1 MNQPVPVSRKGAGLT
16 RCRPP
21 VGHVTVTSAATSET
35 TSATPG
41 LARSRISWT
50 DGPASARHGTARTSA
65 PANQR
70 RIEKI
75 LYRAKRKKK
84 GSRGRPLE
92 PGCSYRKTTALLH
105 QAHRLDG
112 LRLRGVHVSGLAS
125 RLGLA
130 DQLHRIATRRGLGT
144 GERARRLDVLTATR
158 GLNVLTRTRS
168 LDVLAG
174 TRGLDVLTSA
184 RSLDVLAGTRGLDVL
199 TSARSLDVLA
209 ATRSLNV
216 LTSTRGLHV
225 LTAARSLDVLTCPRR
240 LNVLARAG

>member
-158 GLNVLTRTRS
+158 GLDVLTRTRSLNVLTSARS

-199 TSARSLDVLA
+199 TSARSLNVL
-209 ATRSLNV
+209 TRPRSLNV
-216 LTSTRGLHV
+216 LAS
-225 LTAARSLDVLTCPRR
+225 ARSLDVLT
-240 LNVLARAG
+240 RAG